1 MFNLAWP
8 WLLLAAPLP
17 WLLRTLLPAAH
28 STGPALQV
36 PFFTRLHRLH
46 QQQPRHNRRPR
57 LWLPLLIWLLLVVAA
72 SRPQWLQPQAQLNLG
87 NSGVLLAVDLSSSMT
102 IKDPGAEQDRY
113 SQVRQLVARLL
124 ESRPEQPFGLILFG
138 SKAYLQSPVTT
149 DHASLNHWLAH
160 SEPGMA
166 GPDTAIGDALGL
178 AIRKLTSTESTPGH
192 VLLITDGASN
202 SGVMPPRTAAT
213 LAAQQNIRIH
223 SLGIGQPA
231 RGNPLLEPHA
241 LDEQLLQDLANQT
254 GGRYIP
260 AYRLPPTP
268 ALQQLLAGLPAV
280 NQSIAGVHV
289 ISLQAPVLLA
299 AWLLA
304 LLNGLL
310 MLWPNLRRG
319 KP

>member
-1 MFNLAWP
+1 MFSLAWP

-17 WLLRTLLPAAH
+17 WLLRTLVPAAR
-28 STGPALQV
+28 SSGPVLQV
-36 PFFTRLHRLH
+36 PFFSRLKQLH
-46 QQQPRHNRRPR
+46 QQQPRHKRQSKI
-57 LWLPLLIWLLLVVAA
+57 WLPLIIWLLLVLAA
-72 SRPQWLQPQAQLNLG
+72 SRPQWLQPITQPSLTPG
-87 NSGVLLAVDLSSSMT
+87 GVLLALDLSSSMT

-113 SQVRQLVARLL
+113 QQVRQLIARLL

-138 SKAYLQSPVTT
+138 SKAYLQSPATT
-149 DHASLNHWLAH
+149 DHASLNHWLEH

-178 AIRKLTSTESTPGH
+178 AIRKLADQAPVPGH
-192 VLLITDGASN
+192 VLLITDGANN
-202 SGVMPPRTAAT
+202 SGVMPPRTAAA
-213 LAAQQNIRIH
+213 LAARHNIHIH

-260 AYRLPPTP
+260 AYRLPPAP

-280 NQSIAGVHV
+280 NQSTAGVRV
-289 ISLQAPVLLA
+289 IELQSSALLA

-304 LLNGLL
+304 LLSGLL
-310 MLWPNLRRG
+310 MLWPSLRRSRA
-319 KP
+319 